1 MAARAATAVQT
12 APPTD
17 KARNLL
23 LAKVHIAKAQLGL
36 DPDTYEGVLMR
47 VAGVTSAKDCSDKH
61 LRLVIED
68 FTRRGFT
75 SKAKRPGQPR
85 RADHAVAGKARALW
99 ISLSLL
105 CALDTPPEAAIAND
119 KALEAFAKRQLGCD
133 RLQWA
138 DQVQADRLIE
148 ALKAIAERHGW
159 DQSTKGVAKAHYIHV
174 LKVRLCDAILAK
186 LKHTGIAH
194 ADWTLG
200 GAAFRLCGI
209 GSAKDATR
217 LMWTSAE
224 VEQMAAA
231 LGRHL
236 RAHGGPGAFLAVQ
249 P

>member
-1 MAARAATAVQT
+1 MASAVPARF
-12 APPTD
+12 APDPQRR
-17 KARNLL
+17 ALI
-23 LAKVHIAKAQLGL
+23 AKVHIAKAQLGL

-47 VAGVTSAKDCSDKH
+47 VAGVTSAKDCSDQQ
-61 LRLVIED
+61 LRLVVED

-75 SKAKRPGQPR
+75 SKAKAKRPGQPR

-138 DQVQADRLIE
+138 DQAQADRLIE

-174 LKVRLCDAILAK
+174 LKVRLCDAILFK
-186 LKHTGIAH
+186 LKHTGIAN
-194 ADWTLG
+194 ANWTLG
-200 GAAFRLCGI
+200 SAAFRLCGM

-217 LMWTSAE
+217 LMWTPTE

-236 RAHGGPGAFLAVQ
+236 RTHGGPGAFLAVSA
-249 P
+249 